1 MQRQGVQGEEEED
14 GAEEAPV
21 VVVTKVVEEELAG
34 AAPAVAT
41 DPGEEEEQILGRAQ
55 RRQTFEISLQSEFNI
70 APGHEDTEWRAVEG
84 GGVVVAWA
92 VMLRANLPWNS
103 CCCQRDLQKKKK
115 QRRK

>member
-1 MQRQGVQGEEEED
+1 MQGEEEED

-41 DPGEEEEQILGRAQ
+41 DQGVEEEEQILGRAQ

-70 APGHEDTEWRAVEG
+70 APGHEDTEWRAVEEG
-84 GGVVVAWA
+84 EGE
-92 VMLRANLPWNS
+92 
-103 CCCQRDLQKKKK
+103 
-115 QRRK
+115 